1 MSSAIPQSVLN
12 QANQATYGLNT
23 TDGIISVKSKEQA
36 NKTTRDPEAQE
47 TSPQTGQTKSI
58 KEQFN
63 KIPIIGPMLYQLL
76 HSILKLFGIDLDK
89 VGQDGMSLQDA
100 IAQAPDWAKKG
111 LEDVLAGVKH
121 IQQNPLKFREG
132 LRMMRDG
139 VKELKTSAKK
149 NGASKDTINA
159 LGKME
164 GAMDRLAKAGPFS
177 AISALK
183 GVASAAKDL
192 QQAFKD
198 APTLQQD
205 TSRGIGLNLNKTAV
219 GDFGEQNFD
228 AIGKEID
235 DITSSADERRTFSEK
250 AHEEGEQGEIDKQSI
265 KDLEAGLKALET
277 AGDDQEKQQS
287 AKKAVGDALG
297 NLARS
302 YENEGDGKKFLD
314 EAKKQI
320 KPEQTAEDALKNISG
335 TFSRMKK
342 AEEARTNESSTEDNV
357 EPKTRQN
364 FSADVEAAAE
374 QLRRQAKGRAEEAA
388 YDPKAPD
395 AGGTGT
401 NTGTQQNAL

>member
-1 MSSAIPQSVLN
+1 MVL
-12 QANQATYGLNT
+12 QTVTPIDT
-23 TDGIISVKSKEQA
+23 TGI
-36 NKTTRDPEAQE
+36 DPETLAKARKLAPKVGSAEKKQNTPGQE
-47 TSPQTGQTKSI
+47 TQKPSQQSGQTQSI

-63 KIPIIGPMLYQLL
+63 KIPIIGPMLYKLL
-76 HSILKLFGIDLDK
+76 HSILKLFGIDLEK
-89 VGQDGMSLQDA
+89 IGQGGGMSLQDA
-100 IAQAPDWAKKG
+100 IAQAPDWAKNG
-111 LEDVLAGVKH
+111 LKDVLKGVEY

-132 LRMMRDG
+132 LRMMSGG

-198 APTLQQD
+198 DPTLQQD

-235 DITSSADERRTFSEK
+235 AITSSADERRTFSEK
-250 AHEEGEQGEIDKQSI
+250 AHEEGEQGEIDKQSK
-265 KDLEAGLKALET
+265 KDLKAGLNALN
-277 AGDDQEKQQS
+277 AAEKGTDE
-287 AKKAVGDALG
+287 VGVAQDKIGEALG

-302 YENEGDGKKFLD
+302 FGDEEKGQDFLESAVGKLSESAKSGKSIDYTFKAISDNFDDMKKTETGAEPKNQETRDFSKAVKDAAKGFKGKTSGAVNEGNDTK
-314 EAKKQI
+314 
-320 KPEQTAEDALKNISG
+320 TADTGGG
-335 TFSRMKK
+335 TDKS
-342 AEEARTNESSTEDNV
+342 
-357 EPKTRQN
+357 
-364 FSADVEAAAE
+364 
-374 QLRRQAKGRAEEAA
+374 
-388 YDPKAPD
+388 
-395 AGGTGT
+395 AGGGF
-401 NTGTQQNAL
+401 AKS